1 MNFSQMDQLENSIMD
16 EYKLYLEKLVRKMS
30 NAEFKRMLLQRKWTS
45 YAFTPLYDFGID
57 GMQNEKAKIILRS
70 IRNDEYPPEGP
81 SHRED
86 LVHDMKIMGM
96 DIEEII
102 NEQPSKHTEKTIKA
116 QFDFLRMKE
125 EKEIQDIKVVTFLR
139 FALEI
144 LVSVEYSVF
153 VRRLEDFGLN
163 RRNSKFYWPHFMHDM
178 KQHPLGTKGSTH
190 SDMLSEQLG
199 DMLDTL
205 KKASACGKYVQKS
218 YDLRAE
224 FFRQKF

>member
-30 NAEFKRMLLQRKWTS
+30 NTEFKRMLLQRKWTS
-45 YAFTPLYDFGID
+45 YAFPPLYDFGID

-125 EKEIQDIKVVTFLR
+125 EQEIHDIKVVTFLR

>member
-1 MNFSQMDQLENSIMD
+1 MNFSQIDALENGIMD
-16 EYKLYLEKLVRKMS
+16 EHKLELEKTVRKMS

-45 YAFTPLYDFGID
+45 YSFTPLYDFGID

-70 IRNDEYPPEGP
+70 IRNDEYPSGGP

-86 LVHDMKIMGM
+86 LGHDLKIIGM
-96 DIEEII
+96 DIEEIM
-102 NEQPSKHTEKTIKA
+102 NTQPSKHTEKTIKS
-116 QFDFLRMKE
+116 QFDFLRFNE
-125 EKEIQDIKVVTFLR
+125 EQEMHDIKAVTFLR

-163 RRNSKFYWPHFMHDM
+163 RRNSRFYWPHFLHDM
-178 KQHPLGTKGSTH
+178 KQNALGKAGSTH

-199 DMLDTL
+199 NMLDTL
-205 KKASACGKYVQKS
+205 KKASACGKDTQKS
-218 YDLRAE
+218 YDLRAK
-224 FFRQKF
+224 FFEQKF

>member
-125 EKEIQDIKVVTFLR
+125 EQEIHDIKVVTFLR